1 MPDLMSPLKA
11 ALSHLLAAA
20 HTAFSTLGLDPAAGL
35 TWVLAILMLV
45 AFVRVATLPL
55 VAHSIR
61 MARRAALARPHLI
74 ALQRRFGDRRDLA
87 SLRELRSEQQRIRR
101 EHRLTSFALAPALVQ
116 IPVLLALYSVLSEVA
131 NRHPIG
137 AMDATLV
144 ASLGSAS
151 LLGVNLAQ
159 RWTGAWAASPWQA
172 LTVLALALA
181 SAGLSYATQ
190 RWFTLPNLVLDDLP
204 AQLSGVYRLMP
215 GLSALGALLAAAVV
229 PVGVLVYWLATN
241 AWTLGQQAVI
251 CRWFP
256 TPGSPAAQAQ
266 QARHRRA

>member
-1 MPDLMSPLKA
+1 MPDFMSPLNY

-20 HTAFSTLGLDPAAGL
+20 HATLSTFGLDPTAGL
-35 TWVLAILMLV
+35 TWVLAILLLV
-45 AFVRVATLPL
+45 IVVRLATLPL

-61 MARRAALARPHLI
+61 TARRAALARPHLI
-74 ALQRRFGDRRDLA
+74 ALQRRFGTRRDLA
-87 SLRELRSEQQRIRR
+87 SLRELRTEQRRIRR
-101 EHRLTSFALAPALVQ
+101 EHRLSSFAMAPVMVQ
-116 IPVLLALYSVLSEVA
+116 IPVLLALYAVLSEAA
-131 NRHPIG
+131 NQHPIG

-181 SAGLSYATQ
+181 SAAISYATQ
-190 RWFTLPNLVLDDLP
+190 RWFTLPNLALDDLP
-204 AQLSGVYRLMP
+204 AQISGMYRVMP
-215 GLSALGALLAAAVV
+215 TMSALGALLAATVV

-241 AWTLGQQAVI
+241 VWTLGQQAVI

-256 TPGSPAAQAQ
+256 TPGSAAARDQLARRRPA
-266 QARHRRA
+266 